1 MKKAKGEHTSSDS
14 VDTISELPKDILHR
28 IMYFLTQEEAVRTS
42 VLSKPWRYIWCTRP
56 VLNFSDAAFKGNK
69 QEFVDVID
77 KNLQRYYDQRLCV
90 DEFHLRISKG
100 YLNHESYYLLEKWIR
115 TLTVI
120 GTKKFRLSNRTENGF
135 VYYVPPVVFEARSLE
150 DLHVEICTSD
160 EKEYGRIVFSKHL
173 KKLHLEKIYIRD
185 EVFHKAISI
194 FPFAAIETMS
204 LDSCEGLRNVNIT
217 NLRNLKNFSFC
228 TKPLAYDHEERCS
241 IEIHPPSLETVKI
254 TFGNLRFRRGAD
266 FRSLNK
272 LYLFGVKSKLDQL
285 SSCKFPSL
293 KVLTMHY
300 CYELKETK
308 LFIDAPNIVKFR
320 YLGEFIPS
328 ISFATT
334 SSRHWSSQ
342 IHLRPKNGAS
352 SSLWFQKLKELL
364 DSLGQSNFF
373 LFIVDNSENDEGII
387 IQDGGCEKKH
397 VVVESLGIQSR
408 LFSTFSSLLNGA
420 FSICRP
426 RNIGGYD
433 LGRDNDNIECVRK
446 ILMQRESENQLDQF
460 SQMWL
465 RDLEDV
471 SLEVYDKNRNEW
483 IATSVSELPNFK
495 ETEYNYI
502 RFALKWR

>member
-1 MKKAKGEHTSSDS
+1 MKKAKGEYTSSDS

-56 VLNFSDAAFKGNK
+56 VLNFSDAAFKGNN
-69 QEFVDVID
+69 QEFIDVID
-77 KNLQRYYDQRLCV
+77 TNLQRYYDQRLCV

-100 YLNHESYYLLEKWIR
+100 YLNHESYRFLEKWIR
-115 TLTVI
+115 TLAVI
-120 GTKKFRLSNRTENGF
+120 GIKKFRLSNRTENGF
-135 VYYVPPVVFEARSLE
+135 VHCLPPVVFEARSLE
-150 DLHVEICTSD
+150 DLHV
-160 EKEYGRIVFSKHL
+160 YGRIVFSKHL
-173 KKLHLEKIYIRD
+173 KKLHLEKVYIRD
-185 EVFHKAISI
+185 EDFHKAISSS
-194 FPFAAIETMS
+194 PFAAIETMS
-204 LDSCEGLRNVNIT
+204 LDSCKGLRNVDIT
-217 NLRNLKNFSFC
+217 NLRNLKNFSFR
-228 TKPLAYDHEERCS
+228 TKPLAYDHDERCS

-254 TFGNLRFRRGAD
+254 THCDLWFRRGAD
-266 FRSLNK
+266 FCSLDE

-285 SSCKFPSL
+285 SSCKFSSL

-320 YLGEFIPS
+320 YIGEFIPS
-328 ISFATT
+328 ISFGTT
-334 SSRHWSSQ
+334 SSRHWSSR
-342 IHLRPKNGAS
+342 IHLLPKNGAS
-352 SSLWFQKLKELL
+352 SSLWFRKLKELL
-364 DSLGQSNFF
+364 DSLGQSIFF
-373 LFIVDNSENDEGII
+373 LFIIDNSENDEGII

-397 VVVESLGIQSR
+397 VVVENLGIQSR
-408 LFSTFSSLLNGA
+408 LSSTFSSLLNGA

-433 LGRDNDNIECVRK
+433 LRKDIDDIECVQK
-446 ILMQRESENQLDQF
+446 ILMQRESGNQFDQF
-460 SQMWL
+460 SQMWF

-471 SLEVYDKNRNEW
+471 RLQIYDKNRNEW
-483 IATSVSELPNFK
+483 ITTSVSELTNFK